1 MASVYLS
8 DAQGLKPFDCS
19 ETAGISARWERWLRA
34 FELFATGKG
43 VKNFDQKK
51 ALLLHT
57 AGLNVQ
63 DIYFTL
69 TEEGGS
75 DIYQKAKATL
85 NKYFK
90 PQANV
95 SYERLCFRETSQL
108 ANETV
113 EQFVTRLRQ
122 KTQTCNCN

>member
-1 MASVYLS
+1 M
-8 DAQGLKPFDCS
+8 
-19 ETAGISARWERWLRA
+19 
-34 FELFATGKG
+34 FATEKG
-43 VKNFDQKK
+43 VKNGHQKK

-75 DIYQKAKATL
+75 DSYQTAKATL

-95 SYERLCFRETSQL
+95 PYERLCFRETSQL

-122 KTQTCNCN
+122 KAQTCEFGDAATVAEQIRDQVISKCLCANSVGSYFRRVET